1 MKKIYIAKTN
11 SKIIILT
18 TNKKGIKQD
27 TNKTIKK
34 SKLGIK
40 MVIYSKNKGLTIK
53 NIKGKY
59 KYKNILFIDDSLNK
73 IKTVKKLNPEVITYQ
88 MKHKL

>member
-1 MKKIYIAKTN
+1 
-11 SKIIILT
+11 
-18 TNKKGIKQD
+18 
-27 TNKTIKK
+27 
-34 SKLGIK
+34 